1 MTTHVMNNKPREI
14 INLKKLEENKKLIQI
29 VLYKRD
35 VTT

>member
-1 MTTHVMNNKPREI
+1 MNNKPREI